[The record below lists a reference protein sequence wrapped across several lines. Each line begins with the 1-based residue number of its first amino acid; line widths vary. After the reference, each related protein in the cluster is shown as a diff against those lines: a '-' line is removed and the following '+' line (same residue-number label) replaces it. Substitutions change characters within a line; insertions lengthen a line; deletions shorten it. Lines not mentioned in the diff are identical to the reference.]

1 MTRNPRSRGSPAPS
15 PAPSPPPSPAPAS
28 HPADEPAFMT
38 WFRRWAGDPP
48 LVGIALAL
56 SLFGIAMIYSAGVLN
71 VPSPVVERAWQRQFM
86 WLGVAL
92 VGFTIVSRIPGR
104 WIEWGSLPVYLVGL
118 VALAAA
124 LAVGT
129 GAGPAESVGR
139 WISLGP
145 IRFQPSE
152 VAKLAAI
159 LGLARYL
166 SSREEGP
173 SSLRELVLPSLVVGV
188 PLGLVVL
195 QPDLGTA
202 LAFVGVLFAVLYW
215 AGTPPL
221 HLLLLAS
228 PGFALILSFDT
239 RVWSAYF
246 IVLLVAVYLLRF
258 RLYLVESAAVVL
270 ANLAAGTVA
279 LPVWNSLADY
289 QKNRL
294 LVFLDPGM
302 DPRGAGWNLIQSKV
316 AIGSGGLFGK
326 GFTEGTQKRLDFLPE
341 QHTDFI
347 FSVVGEEL
355 GFVGATLV
363 LVVFGLLLLRLVQLA
378 ERTADPFAGL
388 VLFGIFGVWL
398 VHIFI
403 NVGMTVG
410 IVPITGIPLPFLS
423 YGGTFLVTC
432 WALTGLAVRMARE
445 E

>member
-1 MTRNPRSRGSPAPS
+1 VAAAAHVVRGG
-15 PAPSPPPSPAPAS
+15 
-28 HPADEPAFMT
+28 
-38 WFRRWAGDPP
+38 AGGLHGRDPH
-48 LVGIALAL
+48 
-56 SLFGIAMIYSAGVLN
+56 
-71 VPSPVVERAWQRQFM
+71 
-86 WLGVAL
+86 
-92 VGFTIVSRIPGR
+92 PGR
-104 WIEWGSLPVYLVGL
+104 WIEWGAVPVYLVGL
-118 VALAAA
+118 VLLAAT

-129 GAGPAESVGR
+129 GAGTAESVGH
-139 WISLGP
+139 WIRIGP
-145 IRFQPSE
+145 VRFQPAE

-166 SSREEGP
+166 SSRAEPPLRPPRPGGP
-173 SSLRELVLPSLVVGV
+173 VLVVGV
-188 PLGLVVL
+188 PLALVVL
-195 QPDLGTA
+195 QRDLGTPWPSPGSSSPCSTGPA
-202 LAFVGVLFAVLYW
+202 
-215 AGTPPL
+215 PPP

-228 PGFALILSFDT
+228 PGLALILSFDT
-239 RVWSAYF
+239 RVWSATSSPWWGPCTCCGSGSTCR
-246 IVLLVAVYLLRF
+246 IGRG
-258 RLYLVESAAVVL
+258 VL

-279 LPVWNSLADY
+279 LPIWNSLADY

-302 DPRGAGWNLIQSKV
+302 DPRGAGWNLIQSQ
-316 AIGSGGLFGK
+316 GGHRERGLFGK
-326 GFTEGTQKRLDFLPE
+326 GFTQGSQKRLDFLPE

-355 GFVGATLV
+355 GFVGVTVV
-363 LVVFGLLLLRLVQLA
+363 LAVFGALLFRLVQLA
-378 ERTADPFAGL
+378 EQTVDPFAGM

-432 WALTGLAVRMARE
+432 WALAGLAVRMARE